1 MSRSDVVYT
10 GSSFQLRKSHPKSW
24 FESFRFNSGR
34 DHEVMDRF
42 TNIIVLQVASCGNG
56 VMVVELVHKDNIGD
70 WR

>member
-24 FESFRFNSGR
+24 FESFRFNSVR
-34 DHEVMDRF
+34 ENEVMDRY
-42 TNIIVLQVASCGNG
+42 TRIIVLQIASCGNG
-56 VMVVELVHKDNIGD
+56 VMVAELIQENDIGD